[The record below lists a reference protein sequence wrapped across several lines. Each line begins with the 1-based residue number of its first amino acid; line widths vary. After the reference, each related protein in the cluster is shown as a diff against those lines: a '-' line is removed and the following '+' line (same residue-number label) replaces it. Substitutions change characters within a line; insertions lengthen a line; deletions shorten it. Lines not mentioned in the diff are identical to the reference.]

1 MTSMMLEENR
11 LTNIACGCGY
21 DYELFY
27 KILLKMIRFCCFTL
41 FGHIFI
47 IFI

>member
-1 MTSMMLEENR
+1 MTSMMLKENR

-27 KILLKMIRFCCFTL
+27 KINYGEHMYV
-41 FGHIFI
+41 
-47 IFI
+47 